1 MIYAAELDSENT
13 VLRVIC
19 AESIIWCKDNLGGES
34 WYQAWRDGGQ
44 RFNFPAAGFT
54 FDPIRNAFIPPKPYP
69 SWVLNESTCNWD
81 SPVAMPP
88 GGPWEWD
95 EDIEEWVAA

>member
-1 MIYAAELDSENT
+1 MIYAAELNSNNV
-13 VLRVIC
+13 VLRVVC
-19 AESIIWCKDNLGGES
+19 AESIAWCVNNLGGAN
-34 WYQAWRDGGQ
+34 WYQAWRNGEQ

-54 FDPIRNAFIPPKPYP
+54 FDATRNAFIAPKPYP
-69 SWVLNESTCNWD
+69 SWVLNESTCRWD
-81 SPVAMPP
+81 APVPMPP